1 MTTQTNDELIRE
13 AKYIYVWVAGTEF
26 AAKTTKAD
34 ALALSRAYD
43 ELEIT
48 ADGDSVY
55 IAGGHRA

>member
-1 MTTQTNDELIRE
+1 MRGADSERNS
-13 AKYIYVWVAGTEF
+13 AGALNSAGN

-43 ELEIT
+43 NLEIS

-55 IAGGHRA
+55 IIGGHHHAR